1 MMALAAHNLS
11 LYLDENDSAPLF
23 SFINI
28 QLKPGK
34 LTLLLGP
41 SGSGK
46 SSLALCLNGI
56 YPHAIEGVV
65 HGEVLLEQKSL
76 SSMNASSIAKH
87 VGIVFQ
93 DPDSQFC
100 MLKVEDELA
109 FCLENIGTPAHQI
122 DTRINEALTLVALEK
137 YRYANIESLSG
148 GMKQRLSIACAL
160 ALQPKVL
167 ILDEPTS
174 NLDPISTKG
183 IAACI
188 DRLKQEYNIA
198 VLLIEHQLDAWMP
211 YVDQLAVLGKEGTFD
226 FQGDAVDY
234 FSNHVAQAAKLG
246 IWMPTATT
254 LHEELQLYCDSKCK
268 TVIEAEAPLHA
279 DELFEK
285 WIAMPASIRNHALQY
300 LNRNRS
306 KMLKQSKKTSHLPP
320 LLELDEIS
328 FARKSRKFKN
338 NIINNISLCIPQG
351 EFIALVG
358 PNGAGKSTLA
368 GLMSGLLKPT
378 QGEIKLNTLPL
389 QHYPELELRQMLG
402 LIFQHPEHQF
412 VTESVYDELA
422 FSMRE
427 QGLNESSI
435 HERVI
440 GLLEQYRLSQ
450 HRHAT
455 PFSLSE
461 GQKRRLSVAAMLSE
475 QQGLLICDEPTYGQ
489 DQFSTQEIMD
499 ALNLRVSQGMSVFMI
514 THDIEIVEQYCHRV
528 IVLNQGK
535 IAFDGPTS
543 QLWQLPNEQLAYY
556 HLSKPISVCLAQQ
569 LEAMKNKK
577 SSYSSTKG
585 SVSL

>member
-11 LYLDENDSAPLF
+11 LYLDENNSAPLF
-23 SFINI
+23 SSLNLHL
-28 QLKPGK
+28 QPGT

-56 YPHAIEGVV
+56 YPYAIESIV
-65 HGEVLLEQKSL
+65 HGDVLIGQQSL
-76 SSMNASSIAKH
+76 SSMSASSIAKH

-109 FCLENIGTPAHQI
+109 FCLENIGIAANEI
-122 DTRINEALTLVALEK
+122 DARIKEALELVRLEK
-137 YRYANIESLSG
+137 YRYTNIQSLSG

-160 ALQPKVL
+160 ALKPQVL

-188 DRLKQEYNIA
+188 QRLKQDHNIA

-211 YVDQLAVLGKEGTFD
+211 YVDQLAVLGKEGTFE
-226 FQGDAVDY
+226 FQGAAVDY
-234 FSNHVAQAAKLG
+234 FSDQGIQAGKLG
-246 IWMPTATT
+246 IWMPTAVA
-254 LHEELQLYCDSKCK
+254 LHQELQMYCDRKCK
-268 TVIEAEAPLHA
+268 TIVETEAPLCA
-279 DELFEK
+279 DELFQK
-285 WIAMPASIRNHALQY
+285 WIAMPASIRNYALQY
-300 LNRNRS
+300 LNRNESTVKKQEKRS
-306 KMLKQSKKTSHLPP
+306 ILLPP
-320 LLELDEIS
+320 LMEIEEVS
-328 FARKSRKFKN
+328 FSRKMKKN
-338 NIINNISLCIPQG
+338 IMNCINLSIPQG

-378 QGEIKLNTLPL
+378 HGEIKLKTLPL
-389 QHYPELELRQMLG
+389 QYYPELELRQLIG

-440 GLLEQYRLSQ
+440 GLLEQYRLSLY
-450 HRHAT
+450 RHAS

-489 DQFSTQEIMD
+489 DQFSTQEIMQS
-499 ALNLRVSQGMSVFMI
+499 LSLRVSQGMSVFMI
-514 THDIEIVEQYCHRV
+514 THDMEIVEQYCHRV
-528 IVLNQGK
+528 IVLNQGE
-535 IAFDGPTS
+535 IAFDGPTAK
-543 QLWQLPNEQLAYY
+543 LWELPDEQLAYY
-556 HLSKPISVCLAQQ
+556 HLSKPISVQLAKR
-569 LEAMKNKK
+569 LEAMKNRK

>member
-1 MMALAAHNLS
+1 MALVAHNLS
-11 LYLDENDSAPLF
+11 LYLDENDSSPLF
-23 SFINI
+23 SSINI
-28 QLKPGK
+28 QLQPGK

-56 YPHAIEGVV
+56 YPHAIEGNVQ
-65 HGEVLLEQKSL
+65 GEILLGQNNI

-109 FCLENIGTPAHQI
+109 FCLENVGTLVSEI
-122 DTRINEALTLVALEK
+122 DTRIDEALSLVALKE
-137 YRYANIESLSG
+137 YRYADIQSLSG

-160 ALQPKVL
+160 ALKPKVL

-188 DRLKQEYNIA
+188 DRLKQEHNIA
-198 VLLIEHQLDAWMP
+198 VLLIEHQLDGWMP
-211 YVDQLAVLGKEGTFD
+211 YVDQLAVLGKEGTFE

-234 FSNHVAQAAKLG
+234 FSNHVTEAAKLG
-246 IWMPTATT
+246 IWIPTAVT

-268 TVIEAEAPLHA
+268 TVIEAEAPLCA

-285 WIAMPASIRNHALQY
+285 WIAMPASIRHHALQY

-306 KMLKQSKKTSHLPP
+306 KIFKHNKRPSHLSP
-320 LLELDEIS
+320 LLELERVS
-328 FARKSRKFKN
+328 FTRKCRRSKK
-338 NIINNISLCIPQG
+338 NIINNINLCIPQG

-378 QGEIKLNTLPL
+378 QGEIKLKTLPL

-427 QGLNESSI
+427 QGLSESSI

-450 HRHAT
+450 HRHVS

-489 DQFSTQEIMD
+489 DQYSTQEIMD
-499 ALNLRVSQGMSVFMI
+499 ALNLRVSQGMSVLMI
-514 THDIEIVEQYCHRV
+514 THDMEIVEQYCHRV

-543 QLWQLPNEQLAYY
+543 QLWQLTDEQLAYY
-556 HLSKPISVCLAQQ
+556 HLNKPISVHLAQQ

-585 SVSL
+585 SVYL

>member
-1 MMALAAHNLS
+1 MALAAHNLS
-11 LYLDENDSAPLF
+11 LYLDENDSSPLF
-23 SFINI
+23 SSLNI

-56 YPHAIEGVV
+56 YPYAIESVV
-65 HGEVLLEQKSL
+65 RGEVLLEQKSL

-109 FCLENIGTPAHQI
+109 FGLENVGTPVSEI
-122 DTRINEALTLVALEK
+122 DNRIDEALSLVALK
-137 YRYANIESLSG
+137 AYRYADIQSLSG
-148 GMKQRLSIACAL
+148 GMKQRLAIACAL

-188 DRLKQEYNIA
+188 ERLKKDHNIS

-211 YVDQLAVLGKEGTFD
+211 YVDRLAVLGKEGTFE
-226 FQGDAVDY
+226 FQGAPVEY
-234 FSNHVAQAAKLG
+234 FSNHPAQAKKLG
-246 IWMPTATT
+246 IWMPTATA
-254 LHEELQLYCDSKCK
+254 LHEELQLYCDRKCK
-268 TVIEAEAPLHA
+268 TVIEAESPLCA
-279 DELFEK
+279 DELFQK
-285 WIAMPASIRNHALQY
+285 WSAMPASIRNYALQY
-300 LNRNRS
+300 LKHNRS
-306 KMLKQSKKTSHLPP
+306 KMLQHSKKTSHLPP
-320 LLELDEIS
+320 LLELDNIS
-328 FARKSRKFKN
+328 FARKSKKN
-338 NIINNISLCIPQG
+338 KKNIINNINLCVPQG

-368 GLMSGLLKPT
+368 GLMSGLLQPT
-378 QGEIKLNTLPL
+378 EGEIRLKTLPL
-389 QHYPELELRQMLG
+389 QHYPEFELRQMLG

-440 GLLEQYRLSQ
+440 GLLEQYRLSG
-450 HRHAT
+450 HRHVS

-499 ALNLRVSQGMSVFMI
+499 TLNMRVNQGMSVFMI
-514 THDIEIVEQYCHRV
+514 THDMEIVEQYCHRV
-528 IVLNQGK
+528 IVLNHGK
-535 IAFDGPTS
+535 IAFNGPTS
-543 QLWQLPNEQLAYY
+543 QLWQLPDEQLAYY
-556 HLSKPISVCLAQQ
+556 HLSKPISVHLAQQ
-569 LEAMKNKK
+569 LEAMKNRK